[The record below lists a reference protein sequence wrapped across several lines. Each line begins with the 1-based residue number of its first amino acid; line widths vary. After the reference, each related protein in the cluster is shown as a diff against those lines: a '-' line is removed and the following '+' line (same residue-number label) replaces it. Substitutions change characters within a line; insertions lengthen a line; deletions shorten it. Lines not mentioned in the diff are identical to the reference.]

1 MGSLVTQ
8 DLVDR
13 LYEAVVRLH
22 TNTTHTEEE
31 EAEDRI
37 LDAGTLTNLV
47 TNLDLAAT
55 FNTLSGLFSFITSNL
70 DVVTALSLVKYL
82 ENRAMYDPR
91 SGHMIVSIDVNMRFF
106 AGSEKASRISWRT
119 TGYCKTLEL
128 DKQLHSYFHLLLSI
142 IRSSY

>member
-8 DLVDR
+8 ELVDR
-13 LYEAVVRLH
+13 LYEAVVRIH
-22 TNTTHTEEE
+22 TNTTNTEEE

-47 TNLDLAAT
+47 TNLDLAST
-55 FNTLSGLFSFITSNL
+55 FSTLSGLFSFITSNL

-91 SGHMIVSIDVNMRFF
+91 SGHMI
-106 AGSEKASRISWRT
+106 
-119 TGYCKTLEL
+119 
-128 DKQLHSYFHLLLSI
+128 
-142 IRSSY
+142 

>member
-8 DLVDR
+8 ELVDG
-13 LYEAVVRLH
+13 LYEAVVRIH
-22 TNTTHTEEE
+22 TNTTHTEEEE

-55 FNTLSGLFSFITSNL
+55 FSTLSGLFSFITSNL

-91 SGHMIVSIDVNMRFF
+91 SGHMIGSIHVNMTTEIFCRFRESF
-106 AGSEKASRISWRT
+106 PDF
-119 TGYCKTLEL
+119 LEN
-128 DKQLHSYFHLLLSI
+128 HWLL
-142 IRSSY
+142 

>member
-8 DLVDR
+8 ELVDG
-13 LYEAVVRLH
+13 LYEAVVRIH
-22 TNTTHTEEE
+22 TNTTHTEEEEE

-55 FNTLSGLFSFITSNL
+55 FSTLSGLFSFITSNL

-91 SGHMIVSIDVNMRFF
+91 SAHMIVTIH
-106 AGSEKASRISWRT
+106 I
-119 TGYCKTLEL
+119 YCHINRDFLQVQRKLPGFLGEPLATVRL
-128 DKQLHSYFHLLLSI
+128 
-142 IRSSY
+142 

>member
-8 DLVDR
+8 DLVDG
-13 LYEAVVRLH
+13 LYEAVVRIH
-22 TNTTHTEEE
+22 TNTTHTEEEE

-37 LDAGTLTNLV
+37 LDAGSLTNLV

-55 FNTLSGLFSFITSNL
+55 FSTLSGLFSFITSNL

-91 SGHMIVSIDVNMRFF
+91 SGHMIVTIH
-106 AGSEKASRISWRT
+106 I
-119 TGYCKTLEL
+119 YCHINRDFLQVQRKLPGFLGEPLATVRL
-128 DKQLHSYFHLLLSI
+128 
-142 IRSSY
+142 

>member
-8 DLVDR
+8 ELVDG
-13 LYEAVVRLH
+13 LYEAVVRIH
-22 TNTTHTEEE
+22 TNTHTEEEEE

-55 FNTLSGLFSFITSNL
+55 FSTLSGLFSFITSNL

-91 SGHMIVSIDVNMRFF
+91 SGHMIVTI
-106 AGSEKASRISWRT
+106 
-119 TGYCKTLEL
+119 YC
-128 DKQLHSYFHLLLSI
+128 HI
-142 IRSSY
+142 N

>member
-8 DLVDR
+8 DLVDG
-13 LYEAVVRLH
+13 LYEAVVRIH
-22 TNTTHTEEE
+22 TNTTHTEEEE

-55 FNTLSGLFSFITSNL
+55 FSTLSGLFSFITSNL

-91 SGHMIVSIDVNMRFF
+91 SGHLIVSIHVNMTTEIICRFRESF
-106 AGSEKASRISWRT
+106 PDF
-119 TGYCKTLEL
+119 LEN
-128 DKQLHSYFHLLLSI
+128 HWLL
-142 IRSSY
+142 

>member
-8 DLVDR
+8 DLVDG
-13 LYEAVVRLH
+13 LYEAVVRIH
-22 TNTTHTEEE
+22 TNTTNTEEEEE

-55 FNTLSGLFSFITSNL
+55 FSTLSGLFSFITSNL

-91 SGHMIVSIDVNMRFF
+91 SGHMHMIVSICVNN
-106 AGSEKASRISWRT
+106 
-119 TGYCKTLEL
+119 
-128 DKQLHSYFHLLLSI
+128 
-142 IRSSY
+142 

>member
-8 DLVDR
+8 DLVDG
-13 LYEAVVRLH
+13 LYEAVVRIH
-22 TNTTHTEEE
+22 TNTTNTEEEE

-37 LDAGTLTNLV
+37 LDAGSLTNLV

-55 FNTLSGLFSFITSNL
+55 FSTLSGLFSFITSNL

-91 SGHMIVSIDVNMRFF
+91 SGHMIVTICVNN
-106 AGSEKASRISWRT
+106 
-119 TGYCKTLEL
+119 
-128 DKQLHSYFHLLLSI
+128 
-142 IRSSY
+142 

>member
-8 DLVDR
+8 ELVDG
-13 LYEAVVRLH
+13 LYEAVVRIH
-22 TNTTHTEEE
+22 TNTTHTEQEE
-31 EAEDRI
+31 EQEAEDRI

-55 FNTLSGLFSFITSNL
+55 FSTLSGLFSFITSNL

-91 SGHMIVSIDVNMRFF
+91 SGHMIVSICVNNRDFLQVQRKLPGF
-106 AGSEKASRISWRT
+106 LGEPLATVR
-119 TGYCKTLEL
+119 L
-128 DKQLHSYFHLLLSI
+128 
-142 IRSSY
+142 

>member
-8 DLVDR
+8 ELVDG
-13 LYEAVVRLH
+13 LYEAVVRIH
-22 TNTTHTEEE
+22 TNTTHTEEEE

-47 TNLDLAAT
+47 TSLDLAAT
-55 FNTLSGLFSFITSNL
+55 FSTLSGLFSFITSNL

-91 SGHMIVSIDVNMRFF
+91 SGLMIVTIH
-106 AGSEKASRISWRT
+106 I
-119 TGYCKTLEL
+119 YCHINRDFLQVQRKLPGFLGEPLATVRL
-128 DKQLHSYFHLLLSI
+128 
-142 IRSSY
+142 

>member
-31 EAEDRI
+31 EAEERI

-91 SGHMIVSIDVNMRFF
+91 SGHMVVSIDVNMTTEIFCRFRESF
-106 AGSEKASRISWRT
+106 PDF
-119 TGYCKTLEL
+119 LEN
-128 DKQLHSYFHLLLSI
+128 HWLL
-142 IRSSY
+142 

>member
-8 DLVDR
+8 ELVDG
-13 LYEAVVRLH
+13 LYEAVVRIH

-55 FNTLSGLFSFITSNL
+55 FSTLSGLFSFITSNL

-91 SGHMIVSIDVNMRFF
+91 SGHMIVTIH
-106 AGSEKASRISWRT
+106 I
-119 TGYCKTLEL
+119 YCHINRDFLQVQRK
-128 DKQLHSYFHLLLSI
+128 LSGFLGEPLATV
-142 IRSSY
+142 RL

>member
-8 DLVDR
+8 ELVDG
-13 LYEAVVRLH
+13 LYEAVVRIH
-22 TNTTHTEEE
+22 TNTTNTEEEE

-91 SGHMIVSIDVNMRFF
+91 SAHMIVSICVNN
-106 AGSEKASRISWRT
+106 
-119 TGYCKTLEL
+119 
-128 DKQLHSYFHLLLSI
+128 
-142 IRSSY
+142 

>member
-8 DLVDR
+8 ELVDG
-13 LYEAVVRLH
+13 LYEAVVRIH
-22 TNTTHTEEE
+22 TNTTHTEEEEE

-55 FNTLSGLFSFITSNL
+55 FSTLSGLFSFITSNL

-91 SGHMIVSIDVNMRFF
+91 SAHM
-106 AGSEKASRISWRT
+106 T
-119 TGYCKTLEL
+119 
-128 DKQLHSYFHLLLSI
+128 
-142 IRSSY
+142 

>member
-8 DLVDR
+8 ELVDG
-13 LYEAVVRLH
+13 LYEAVVRIH

-55 FNTLSGLFSFITSNL
+55 FSTLSGLFSFITSNL

-91 SGHMIVSIDVNMRFF
+91 SGHMIVTIH
-106 AGSEKASRISWRT
+106 I
-119 TGYCKTLEL
+119 YCHINRDFLQVQRKLPG
-128 DKQLHSYFHLLLSI
+128 LLGERLATV
-142 IRSSY
+142 RL

>member
-8 DLVDR
+8 ELVDG
-13 LYEAVVRLH
+13 LYEAVVRIH
-22 TNTTHTEEE
+22 TNTTNTEEEE

-55 FNTLSGLFSFITSNL
+55 FSTLSGLFSFITSNL

-91 SGHMIVSIDVNMRFF
+91 SGHMIVTIHIF
-106 AGSEKASRISWRT
+106 
-119 TGYCKTLEL
+119 C
-128 DKQLHSYFHLLLSI
+128 HSNRDFLQVQRKLPGFLGEPLATV
-142 IRSSY
+142 RL

>member
-8 DLVDR
+8 ELVDG
-13 LYEAVVRLH
+13 LYEAVVRIH
-22 TNTTHTEEE
+22 TTNTHTEEEE

-55 FNTLSGLFSFITSNL
+55 FSTLSGLFSFITSNL

-91 SGHMIVSIDVNMRFF
+91 SGHMIVTICVNN
-106 AGSEKASRISWRT
+106 
-119 TGYCKTLEL
+119 
-128 DKQLHSYFHLLLSI
+128 
-142 IRSSY
+142 

>member
-8 DLVDR
+8 ELVDG
-13 LYEAVVRLH
+13 LYEAVVRIH
-22 TNTTHTEEE
+22 TNTTHTEQEE

-37 LDAGTLTNLV
+37 LDAGSLTNLV

-55 FNTLSGLFSFITSNL
+55 FSTLSGLFSFITSNL

-91 SGHMIVSIDVNMRFF
+91 SGHMIVTIH
-106 AGSEKASRISWRT
+106 I
-119 TGYCKTLEL
+119 YCHINRDFLQVQRKLPGFLGEPLATVRL
-128 DKQLHSYFHLLLSI
+128 
-142 IRSSY
+142 

>member
-8 DLVDR
+8 ELADG
-13 LYEAVVRLH
+13 LYEAVVRIH
-22 TNTTHTEEE
+22 TNTTHTHTEEEE

-47 TNLDLAAT
+47 TNLDLTST
-55 FNTLSGLFSFITSNL
+55 FSTLSGLFSFITSNL

-91 SGHMIVSIDVNMRFF
+91 SGHIIVTIH
-106 AGSEKASRISWRT
+106 I
-119 TGYCKTLEL
+119 
-128 DKQLHSYFHLLLSI
+128 YFHINRDFLQVQRKLPGFLGEPLATV
-142 IRSSY
+142 RL

>member
-8 DLVDR
+8 ELVDR
-13 LYEAVVRLH
+13 LYEAVVRIH
-22 TNTTHTEEE
+22 TNTTNTEEE

-47 TNLDLAAT
+47 TNFDLAST
-55 FNTLSGLFSFITSNL
+55 FSTLSGLFSFITSNL

-91 SGHMIVSIDVNMRFF
+91 SGHMI
-106 AGSEKASRISWRT
+106 
-119 TGYCKTLEL
+119 
-128 DKQLHSYFHLLLSI
+128 
-142 IRSSY
+142 